1 MRALTMALAAVLI
14 TSTVVEA
21 QPAKWEAGTR
31 LGITRIWTE
40 RGGDTG
46 LRLPGGGIYGQPTL
60 HATYFIPS
68 GEGENPPVTFIEAEV
83 LLRTGF
89 SGGGGSWLQL
99 GAQAG
104 YLSKGTEVGSP
115 YAAANL
121 ALLSIE
127 GGDSL
132 PPGLALGY
140 RQPVTAS
147 FAFRAQANYRRWL
160 EQKSNEFSAVVIVSL
175 VGR

>member
-1 MRALTMALAAVLI
+1 MRALTMALAAALI
-14 TSTVVEA
+14 FPTLVEA
-21 QPAKWEAGTR
+21 QQAKWEAGTR

-40 RGGDTG
+40 HGGDTE

-68 GEGENPPVTFIEAEV
+68 GEGENPAVTFIEAEV
-83 LLRTGF
+83 LLRAGF

-104 YLSKGTEVGSP
+104 YLTQGTEVGSP

-127 GGDSL
+127 GGDAL
-132 PPGLALGY
+132 APGLALGY
-140 RQPVTAS
+140 RVPVTPT
-147 FAFRAQANYRRWL
+147 FAFRAQANYRRWIK
-160 EQKSNEFSAVVIVSL
+160 QKTNEFSAVVILAL
-175 VGR
+175 VGH